1 MSNGGPMEPRIS
13 IITLGVADMA
23 RAIAF
28 YRDGLGF
35 PTNITGDT
43 AEWAIFRTAGT
54 RFAIYPKDSL
64 AEDIAADHPK
74 TGTGFGGI
82 TLAHNVHSEAAVA
95 EVLDFA
101 VTAGGTLLKASQ
113 PAEWGGHSGYF
124 ADPDGYPWEVAF
136 NPNNVFEAD
145 GTIWGGDLGAKPSNQ
160 A

>member
-1 MSNGGPMEPRIS
+1 MFEPRIS

-35 PTNITGDT
+35 PANITDAT
-43 AEWAIFRTAGT
+43 TEWAIFRTVGT
-54 RFAIYPKDSL
+54 RFAIYPKDLL
-64 AEDIAADHPK
+64 AEDIAAAHPK

-82 TLAHNVHSEAAVA
+82 TLAHNVRSEAEVEQVLEFAVA
-95 EVLDFA
+95 
-101 VTAGGTLLKASQ
+101 AGGTLLKSAQ
-113 PAEWGGHSGYF
+113 PTDWGGHSGYF

-145 GTIWGGDLGAKPSNQ
+145 GTIWGGDLGPIVSD
-160 A
+160 